1 MTVTEFAAMRP
12 KRYSYLTDDNDEN
25 EKKTKGTKNSVTKQ
39 KLKFEYYKNCLEAN
53 QLQNKIRQL
62 KKQN

>member
-25 EKKTKGTKNSVTKQ
+25 EKKTKGTKNSVTKR

-53 QLQNKIRQL
+53 QLENKIRQL